1 MKKETLTIMVKSEQ
15 VEVYQEVLTLIQ
27 DLINAPH
34 LEVSIKE
41 RYMEEIGA
49 VIRAY
54 HEEQTI

>member
-1 MKKETLTIMVKSEQ
+1 MKKETLTITVKSEQ

-34 LEVSIKE
+34 LEVSTKE
-41 RYMEEIGA
+41 RYMEEIGS

-54 HEEQTI
+54 HEERNV